1 MKLIR
6 KRLYSGSNLIFSMFS
21 RTRYDICVFKRLEI
35 RIFDALYIFSD
46 LEVPKTSKPDGVT
59 FDISLSKI
67 QKYITSHPYIIGHYN
82 PAVRIIDLVSHTTS
96 IVCVNFIH
104 KWRDLRF
111 KEYVT
116 SVFLILQEKQ
126 KTL

>member
-67 QKYITSHPYIIGHYN
+67 QKYYN
-82 PAVRIIDLVSHTTS
+82 PSVRIIDLVSHTTY

-104 KWRDLRF
+104 KWRDLQF
-111 KEYVT
+111 KEHIT
-116 SVFLILQEKQ
+116 LLFLILREKQ